1 MVNPRSQSR
10 RYAALALYQWRL
22 TGEDPMDIKR
32 HLLDDPEWLDAV
44 AGSLSGADDDAPP
57 DARQRFNFNMELL
70 DQLLT
75 GVPAHVV
82 EIDAQLDRV
91 LDRPISQVDPVELAI
106 LRLGAFEILF
116 SDSIPDR
123 VAINEAVELTKLL
136 GAFEGH
142 KYVNG
147 VLDKVARSHAAT
159 SAQAEGAG
167 LAKRPESKRPENE
180 RPENER

>member
-1 MVNPRSQSR
+1 MVSPRSQSR
-10 RYAALALYQWRL
+10 RYAALVLYQWRL
-22 TGEDPMDIKR
+22 TGDDPMQIKR
-32 HLLDDPEWLDAV
+32 QLLDDPKWLEAV
-44 AGSLSGADDDAPP
+44 AGALQDP
-57 DARQRFNFNMELL
+57 DADTSAEPAPRFDWDMSLL

-75 GVPAHVV
+75 GVPQHVK

-116 SDSIPDR
+116 SASIPDR

-136 GAFEGH
+136 GAHEGH

-147 VLDKVARSHAAT
+147 VLDQVARAHAAT
-159 SAQAEGAG
+159 LGT
-167 LAKRPESKRPENE
+167 PV
-180 RPENER
+180 